1 MSLTLPLTA
10 PSTAADRA
18 ATGARL
24 RPRHAAA
31 PAAPA
36 SPEAVRPRVPDNRE
50 PYLAWGAAWL
60 VGYGALALA
69 GGDDPVLALPGPLP
83 GLLLVAGLAT
93 ATVVTAL
100 ATVRDQRGVTGA
112 AKTAGTL
119 FGAAW
124 ATGFTALFLLITALA
139 RVLDEQLVHT
149 LLWPTG
155 SAVVVGLLYLMGGAL
170 HRDHVQY
177 ALGTYLALL
186 GAAAVFLD
194 SPGHYFALA
203 VAGTPAYLAAAALEG
218 RRRTAALRAALA
230 ARYR

>member
-1 MSLTLPLTA
+1 MSLTLPLPAPTTA
-10 PSTAADRA
+10 DDRTDPVA
-18 ATGARL
+18 PH
-24 RPRHAAA
+24 RPRHAAVPVA
-31 PAAPA
+31 PA
-36 SPEAVRPRVPDNRE
+36 RPGAARRVANNRG

-60 VGYGALALA
+60 VGYGALALG
-69 GGDDPVLALPGPLP
+69 GGDEPLVAMPGPLP
-83 GLLLVAGLAT
+83 ALLLVAGLVT
-93 ATVVTAL
+93 ATVVTTL

-170 HRDHVQY
+170 NRDHLQY

-194 SPGHYFALA
+194 SPGHYFVLA
-203 VAGTPAYLAAAALEG
+203 IAGTPAYLAAAALEG
-218 RRRTAALRAALA
+218 RRRTAALRAALVA
-230 ARYR
+230 DGT